1 MTWWIW
7 SKYMCLR
14 LHVWWSIPV
23 GRWTTNHQ
31 YYHTHTKHM
40 YMNIFT
46 KPSQYSLYYHRVNNS
61 TDNQPVIHTLGNRD
75 HSMDNLY
82 ISQHSTLNTQQSSYN
97 HNSRSNTLYTHK
109 ENSKMTHN
117 RHTHTRQDKTIT
129 HTQTL
134 TVQHTI
140 HYTLYRHSTSTVQVC
155 HTHTGYHGQ
164 THTSYRRKSHSKH
177 PHYIITIPYSH
188 TLTTPQKI
196 SYSCTSSIPNHTQ
209 VPTYSTV
216 SPVLVDYFVAIILDN
231 TIANVVYQPILSH
244 RHAGRAKTHLNQSFL

>member
-82 ISQHSTLNTQQSSYN
+82 ISQHSTLS
-97 HNSRSNTLYTHK
+97 
-109 ENSKMTHN
+109 N
-117 RHTHTRQDKTIT
+117 RHTITTLAATHFTHTKKIQKWHTTDTHTHKTRQDHHT
-129 HTQTL
+129 HTDTNS
-134 TVQHTI
+134 TT
-140 HYTLYRHSTSTVQVC
+140 HYTLYTIQALNLDGTSLP
-155 HTHTGYHGQ
+155 HTHRIPWTD

-196 SYSCTSSIPNHTQ
+196 SYSFTSNIPNHTQ

-216 SPVLVDYFVAIILDN
+216 SPV
-231 TIANVVYQPILSH
+231 
-244 RHAGRAKTHLNQSFL
+244 

>member
-23 GRWTTNHQ
+23 GGWTTNHQ

-82 ISQHSTLNTQQSSYN
+82 ISQHSTL
-97 HNSRSNTLYTHK
+97 SNRHTITTLAATHFTHTK
-109 ENSKMTHN
+109 KIQKWHN
-117 RHTHTRQDKTIT
+117 RHTHTQDKTRQDHHT
-129 HTQTL
+129 HTDTNS
-134 TVQHTI
+134 TT

-164 THTSYRRKSHSKH
+164 THTL
-177 PHYIITIPYSH
+177 H
-188 TLTTPQKI
+188 TDA
-196 SYSCTSSIPNHTQ
+196 NHT
-209 VPTYSTV
+209 PSTHTI
-216 SPVLVDYFVAIILDN
+216 SSQYRTLIHSLHPRKFHTHALPVYLIILK
-231 TIANVVYQPILSH
+231 YPHILPYPPY
-244 RHAGRAKTHLNQSFL
+244 

>member
-1 MTWWIW
+1 MI
-7 SKYMCLR
+7 KYMCLR
-14 LHVWWSIPV
+14 LHVWWSI

-82 ISQHSTLNTQQSSYN
+82 ISQHSTLSNRHTFTFFN

-129 HTQTL
+129 HRETL
-134 TVQHTI
+134 TVQHTTI
-140 HYTLYRHSTSTVQVC
+140 RYTLYRHSTSTVQVC

-164 THTSYRRKSHSKH
+164 THTL
-177 PHYIITIPYSH
+177 H
-188 TLTTPQKI
+188 TDA
-196 SYSCTSSIPNHTQ
+196 NHTPSTHTISSQ
-209 VPTYSTV
+209 YRTLIHSLHPRKFHTHSLPTYLITLKYPHILPYPPYKWTIL
-216 SPVLVDYFVAIILDN
+216 SPSYLIIL
-231 TIANVVYQPILSH
+231 L
-244 RHAGRAKTHLNQSFL
+244 RM

>member
-1 MTWWIW
+1 
-7 SKYMCLR
+7 
-14 LHVWWSIPV
+14 
-23 GRWTTNHQ
+23 
-31 YYHTHTKHM
+31 
-40 YMNIFT
+40 MNIFT

-82 ISQHSTLNTQQSSYN
+82 ISQHSTLSNRHTFTFFN

-117 RHTHTRQDKTIT
+117 RHTHTQDKTIT

-164 THTSYRRKSHSKH
+164 THTL
-177 PHYIITIPYSH
+177 H
-188 TLTTPQKI
+188 TDA
-196 SYSCTSSIPNHTQ
+196 NHT
-209 VPTYSTV
+209 PSTHTI
-216 SPVLVDYFVAIILDN
+216 SSQYRTLIHSLHPRKFHTHALPVYLIILK
-231 TIANVVYQPILSH
+231 YPHILPYPPY
-244 RHAGRAKTHLNQSFL
+244 